1 MVYMVNRVFNNME
14 SSRFVNFFAMVL
26 NPVATPNIVGP
37 TMLGVV
43 VSVALG
49 LLFIV
54 NILIVRING
63 SFTFRLD

>member
-63 SFTFRLD
+63 SFAFRLD

>member
-1 MVYMVNRVFNNME
+1 M
-14 SSRFVNFFAMVL
+14 NFFAMVL

-43 VSVALG
+43 VSVDLG

-54 NILIVRING
+54 NILIVRINRSLTKCNVKMSG
-63 SFTFRLD
+63 GLTSSLRK

>member
-1 MVYMVNRVFNNME
+1 M
-14 SSRFVNFFAMVL
+14 NFFAIVL

-63 SFTFRLD
+63 SFAFRLD